1 MKHRDLSSGK
11 GTRDRLALFL
21 SLSPLGP
28 STAWA
33 HNGPAAVIDPTRRAL
48 LTAWSFRADVMLV
61 MVVLTVVYTSGW
73 WRLRNKGCCDTRRSW
88 QAALYLGGLMVLCVA
103 LLSPIDRLA
112 GALFL
117 MHMLQHL
124 LLMMVAAPLLL
135 CANPLPV
142 FLWALPR
149 RARHRLGR
157 LLSRDAMV
165 RSGLRALPWMP
176 LAWPVFVVNLW
187 AWHHPAIYQ
196 VALRHDRIHDLEHLT
211 FFGTALLF
219 WWPIINPAPW
229 VRGRIHPG
237 LQLVY
242 LMVATGQNIRLGAVI
257 ALTRRVLYPF

>member
-1 MKHRDLSSGK
+1 
-11 GTRDRLALFL
+11 
-21 SLSPLGP
+21 
-28 STAWA
+28 
-33 HNGPAAVIDPTRRAL
+33 
-48 LTAWSFRADVMLV
+48 
-61 MVVLTVVYTSGW
+61 
-73 WRLRNKGCCDTRRSW
+73 
-88 QAALYLGGLMVLCVA
+88 MVLCVA

-112 GALFL
+112 GVLFS
-117 MHMLQHL
+117 MHMVQHL

-142 FLWALPR
+142 FLWALPY

-196 VALRHDRIHDLEHLT
+196 VALRHDRIHDLEHLA

-242 LMVATGQNIRLGAVI
+242 LMAATGQNILLGAVI
-257 ALTRRVLYPF
+257 ALTRRVLYPCYLTPPRLWGLSALNDQALGGGASCGSPGTCICCRSYSSWHGS